1 MHNFIE
7 PLGNWNPQLLRELKG
22 RLKPHNILLASAISM
37 LGQLAIFIYCQT
49 QLPNSINRIADV
61 YSKYCTGKPL
71 SNTNEP
77 LCLPDGLGNFVINW
91 QLFSLDRFIYLS
103 IAGILVLLLAGTYL
117 LITDLATEERR
128 GTLNFTRLSPHSTA
142 SILTGKLLGVPILIY
157 LVAVVAVPFHLLA
170 GLIAKIALGEFLSF
184 YAVLAASCIFFYS
197 AALLYGRVSSW
208 LGVFQ
213 AWLGSGTVLA
223 LLMLSKGIST
233 TSYYNSTTW
242 FKLFNP
248 FCLIPHL
255 SASSFNEFFATGLEG
270 FEWFN
275 LPFGNNVLTAV
286 GFVLL
291 NYSILTRFI
300 WKALQRCFR
309 NPNTTMLNKQQSY
322 LVTACFTVLTIG
334 CANYTPAENRSVYAV
349 PLTENLLAL
358 SLLNLLLFLCLIA
371 AVTPHRQ
378 TLEDWARYR
387 YKGDT
392 NGKKFGYSLLVKDL
406 IWGEKSPAVVAL
418 ALNVAIVS
426 IPLVLF
432 ILLSPAQ
439 SATGTN
445 ALLKT
450 NESRTWA
457 FFGLILEAS
466 LMLIYASI
474 AQLLL
479 FMRTQQRMF
488 WVTGTLGALILL
500 PPAIF
505 AVLKIYSFTPLAVLS
520 LSIVFPFAF
529 LLGSEKVFLL
539 FPGLGLILVL
549 LNLQL
554 TRQLRQAGEQIKQS
568 SHATSS

>member
-7 PLGNWNPQLLRELKG
+7 LVGNWNPQLLRELRG
-22 RLKPHNILLASAISM
+22 RLKPRNILLASAISM
-37 LGQLAIFIYCQT
+37 LGQLGIFMYCQT
-49 QLPNSINRIADV
+49 QLPKSLNRIADV
-61 YSKYCTGKPL
+61 YNKYCTGKPL
-71 SNTNEP
+71 PNGNEP
-77 LCLPDGLGNFVINW
+77 LCLPDGLGKFVINW

-103 IAGILVLLLAGTYL
+103 LAGILVLLLAGTYL
-117 LITDLATEERR
+117 LISDLANEERR

-157 LVAVVAVPFHLLA
+157 LVAVVAVPFHLWA
-170 GLIAKIALGEFLSF
+170 GLVSKIALGEILSF
-184 YAVLAASCIFFYS
+184 YVVLAASCIFFYS
-197 AALLYGRVSSW
+197 AALLYGSVSSW
-208 LGVFQ
+208 LGAFQ

-242 FKLFNP
+242 LKLLNP

-255 SASSFNEFFATGLEG
+255 SASSFNESFATGLEG
-270 FEWFN
+270 FKWFN
-275 LPFGNNVLTAV
+275 LPFGNNALTAV

-300 WKALQRCFR
+300 WKALPRCFR

-322 LVTACFTVLTIG
+322 LLTACFTVLTIG
-334 CANYTPAENRSVYAV
+334 CANYTPAENRSVYAT
-349 PLTENLLAL
+349 PLLENLLAL

-378 TLEDWARYR
+378 TLQDWARYR
-387 YKGDT
+387 YKRDS
-392 NGKKFGYSLLVKDL
+392 NGKKFGYSSLVKDL

-418 ALNVAIVS
+418 ALNVAIVI
-426 IPLVLF
+426 IPLALF
-432 ILLSPAQ
+432 TLVSPAQ
-439 SATGTN
+439 SATGTH
-445 ALLKT
+445 AAMKV

-457 FFGLILEAS
+457 LFGITLEAS
-466 LMLIYASI
+466 LILIYASL

-479 FMRTQQRMF
+479 FMRTQQRTL
-488 WVTGTLGALILL
+488 WTTGTLGALILL

-505 AVLKIYSFTPLAVLS
+505 AVLRIGNFAPLL
-520 LSIVFPFAF
+520 LSIVFPFAL
-529 LLGSEKVFLL
+529 LLGSEKAFLL
-539 FPGLGLILVL
+539 IPALGLILVL

-554 TRQLRQAGEQIKQS
+554 TRQLRQAGKPIKDS
-568 SHATSS
+568 SHATAW

>member
-1 MHNFIE
+1 
-7 PLGNWNPQLLRELKG
+7 
-22 RLKPHNILLASAISM
+22 
-37 LGQLAIFIYCQT
+37 
-49 QLPNSINRIADV
+49 
-61 YSKYCTGKPL
+61 
-71 SNTNEP
+71 
-77 LCLPDGLGNFVINW
+77 
-91 QLFSLDRFIYLS
+91 
-103 IAGILVLLLAGTYL
+103 
-117 LITDLATEERR
+117 
-128 GTLNFTRLSPHSTA
+128 
-142 SILTGKLLGVPILIY
+142 
-157 LVAVVAVPFHLLA
+157 
-170 GLIAKIALGEFLSF
+170 
-184 YAVLAASCIFFYS
+184 
-197 AALLYGRVSSW
+197 
-208 LGVFQ
+208 
-213 AWLGSGTVLA
+213 
-223 LLMLSKGIST
+223 
-233 TSYYNSTTW
+233 
-242 FKLFNP
+242 
-248 FCLIPHL
+248 
-255 SASSFNEFFATGLEG
+255 
-270 FEWFN
+270 
-275 LPFGNNVLTAV
+275 
-286 GFVLL
+286 
-291 NYSILTRFI
+291 
-300 WKALQRCFR
+300 
-309 NPNTTMLNKQQSY
+309 
-322 LVTACFTVLTIG
+322 
-334 CANYTPAENRSVYAV
+334 V

-426 IPLVLF
+426 IPLILF

-439 SATGTN
+439 LATGTN

-450 NESRTWA
+450 NESRSWA